1 MLGQATL
8 LTAAI
13 TWLRFT
19 PSVVASPVYQLGK
32 SDTHH
37 LLVRQDEPA
46 EGADNT
52 TSTGAPAEPEIIQ
65 IPSPVNFTGDV
76 DSCQGYQL
84 TQATILDGGAGID
97 GTLQILGNCTAYGP
111 DYENLTLTVRYET
124 DDRIRVRI
132 VDSEGQAHVVPDDV
146 ASWPEI
152 GTSGSNNESSK
163 LSFEWQENPFS
174 FKITRKSD
182 NEVIFDT
189 TGQALIFEQQYL
201 RVRSALAE
209 GSHIQGLGQHND
221 NFT

>member
-8 LTAAI
+8 LTALI
-13 TWLRFT
+13 TWSRLS
-19 PSVVASPVYQLGK
+19 PSVIASPVYQLGRRDK
-32 SDTHH
+32 SD
-37 LLVRQDEPA
+37 LLARQDEPA
-46 EGADNT
+46 EGEDDT
-52 TSTGAPAEPEIIQ
+52 EAPAEPEIIQ
-65 IPSPVNFTGDV
+65 IPSPVNHTGDV

-84 TQATILDGGAGID
+84 TEATNLDAGAGID
-97 GTLQILGNCTAYGP
+97 ATLQLLGNCSAYGP
-111 DYENLTLTVRYET
+111 DYETLTLTVRYET

-146 ASWPEI
+146 AAWPEI
-152 GTSGSNNESSK
+152 GTSGSNNESSN
-163 LSFEWQENPFS
+163 LSFEWEENPFS
-174 FKITRKSD
+174 FRITRKSD

>member
-8 LTAAI
+8 FTAAI
-13 TWLRFT
+13 TWLRLT
-19 PSVVASPVYQLGK
+19 PSVVASPVYQLGRRE
-32 SDTHH
+32 THD
-37 LLVRQDEPA
+37 LLARQA

-52 TSTGAPAEPEIIQ
+52 TSTEAPAEPEIIQ

-84 TQATILDGGAGID
+84 TEATILDGGAGID

-111 DYENLTLTVRYET
+111 DYETLTLTVRYET

-132 VDSEGQAHVVPDDV
+132 VDSEGEAHVVPDDV

-152 GTSGSNNESSK
+152 GASGSNNESSN
-163 LSFEWQENPFS
+163 LNFEWQENPFS
-174 FKITRKSD
+174 FKISRKSD